1 MHNYNN
7 YTISNDNMNKYNTY
21 TNSNDFIHKYNN
33 QTVTNDNTLSNTN
46 DKFNDF
52 RASPMKN
59 SVP

>member
-1 MHNYNN
+1 
-7 YTISNDNMNKYNTY
+7 MNKFNNY
-21 TNSNDFIHKYNN
+21 TNSNDYMQKLNN
-33 QTVTNDNTLSNTN
+33 CTNSNDNTLLNTN